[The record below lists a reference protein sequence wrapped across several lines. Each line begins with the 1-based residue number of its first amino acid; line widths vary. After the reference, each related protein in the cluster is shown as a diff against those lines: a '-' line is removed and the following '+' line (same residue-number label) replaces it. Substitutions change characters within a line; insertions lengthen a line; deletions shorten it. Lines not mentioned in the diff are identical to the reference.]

1 VTLTD
6 IDTADLDA
14 RLRRLESTVED
25 LDAALTAVAAP
36 RSGPVKDPTP
46 PPPVFPTLDAW
57 VGGWFTPTFGRRL
70 GAARWCATWW
80 RHPEAVVRLEALWRT
95 WEVLRLDPAFGMAT
109 WLREHLDPQRGVL
122 FGDEGPFQACDGHA
136 AHHPP
141 PDLPAE
147 PAPPGWQP
155 TLAAMTPSAAGDV
168 ATPVREHVP
177 TDDSL
182 QEVPE

>member
-1 VTLTD
+1 MTLTD
-6 IDTADLDA
+6 TITADLDA

-25 LDAALTAVAAP
+25 LGDALAGVAPPAQ
-36 RSGPVKDPTP
+36 VKDGVVPTP
-46 PPPVFPTLDAW
+46 LFPTLDAW

-70 GAARWCATWW
+70 GAARWCARWW
-80 RHPEAVVRLEALWRT
+80 LHPEAVVRLEALWRT

-109 WLREHLDPQRGVL
+109 WLREHLDPQRAVL
-122 FGDEGPFQACDGHA
+122 FGEEGPFQACDGHT

-155 TLAAMTPSAAGDV
+155 PLAAMTPAADSAAAGPRRD
-168 ATPVREHVP
+168 HVP
-177 TDDSL
+177 TDDGFE
-182 QEVPE
+182 EVSE

>member
-1 VTLTD
+1 MTLTD
-6 IDTADLDA
+6 TVDLDA

-25 LDAALTAVAAP
+25 LGDALAATPTTPGKDAAAP
-36 RSGPVKDPTP
+36 A
-46 PPPVFPTLDAW
+46 PVFPTLDGW
-57 VGGWFTPTFGRRL
+57 VGDWFTPTFGRRL

-109 WLREHLDPQRGVL
+109 WLREHLDPQRAVL

-155 TLAAMTPSAAGDV
+155 TNPTTSTGVDTL
-168 ATPVREHVP
+168 VREHVP
-177 TDDSL
+177 TAEME
-182 QEVPE
+182 EVPA